1 MKANMQVLKLVLLP
15 LLLPVLF
22 SCSNVRIS
30 TIPDPNKIES
40 PKKRCGSLIIRA
52 MPTPDNISVGG
63 DYVEGFV
70 NNLRKYRMFKE
81 IYYPAW
87 PDEKSDMQLD
97 IKIEGERNDN
107 PGENLAR
114 GALIGASL
122 MLLEPFIDGEYDFML
137 KAYGY
142 TKSNNGVEG
151 EIKAQCE
158 TKLLM
163 KTADE
168 MGNNKKMNELLAV
181 NNCMEAL
188 SKQLMLQLER
198 LCP

>member
-1 MKANMQVLKLVLLP
+1 
-15 LLLPVLF
+15 
-22 SCSNVRIS
+22 
-30 TIPDPNKIES
+30 
-40 PKKRCGSLIIRA
+40 

-70 NNLRKYRMFKE
+70 NNLRKNRMFKE

-87 PDEKSDMQLD
+87 PDEKSDIQLD